1 MPMSASQVNALAGL
15 VNNQGLSIPAEV
27 TETIQKYRDLFLV
40 RNFKDIVEHKTA
52 VTESARALIVDEL
65 LPIYRISVR
74 DENTLSSAVTR
85 VFGFNGHWSQFSD
98 YNPLPPI
105 SHSNKDIEELDVG
118 AAYLTDVYVGWNSV
132 CTFGGNYKKFCT
144 FFQTLSGHCKQ
155 LNEIKGIAHNHNSNA
170 NRVTF
175 KGHDSAVTG
184 GISDVCTSTYWF
196 GYDLENLGKALNLN
210 KIARFGEPIVL
221 LENLVAAAGGLP
233 TFVIDAIVNE
243 GVDRKLV
250 MQLGQGIT
258 PSAAVQN
265 KIYIALTRITGQ
277 NLGYML
283 SMLRVKNTHGFTN
296 AAELLDLSKLF
307 PHAFYG
313 LKFSSTHTIFQRPD
327 RVYGWVSS
335 LNANGLDAITTPVLA
350 KSAIAF
356 RNSLLQI
363 TGVIDLDTASLGK
376 VAREVDRVNDLPVVS
391 SEARPINSPNPIYS
405 YVGSG
410 SGPLALYAMRD
421 FIGLVAGLPETMMSE
436 FQAVVAEQIDLTTKP
451 NFSTVEFRLSDV
463 ATGLTNPVTFTV
475 EEGFN
480 PETGEGV
487 APINRGTAWSS
498 HPDAIYISIWPN
510 PGSPGWGSPVATGPE
525 EPLESTEDE
534 EPPEPVPWVYTFVL
548 TTLSRTFTR
557 EVVSESRPLNELEIR
572 EIKQSLRN
580 EAVSA
585 IAPGAIQSFT
595 RFVDQNLQQFD
606 KADQHFFSFRN
617 YFNTQFSK
625 EVSTRERYEQENQ
638 TVFAMTTESR
648 IGLAAFAEGLHQL
661 GKEYDQLA
669 NPPVRLRAANILERM
684 CSNTLAGQSIIAA
697 MREGRNLEKLS
708 RAGIVT
714 DNVKSSK
721 IK

>member
-27 TETIQKYRDLFLV
+27 TETIQKYRELFLV
-40 RNFKDIVEHKTA
+40 RNFKDIVENKNA
-52 VTESARALIVDEL
+52 VTESARELIVDEL

-85 VFGFNGHWSQFSD
+85 VFGFNGHWSQFSN

-105 SHSNKDIEELDVG
+105 SHSNKDIKELDVG

-277 NLGYML
+277 NLGYLL
-283 SMLRVKNTHGFTN
+283 SMLRVKNTHGFTT
-296 AAELLDLSKLF
+296 AAQLLDLSKLF
-307 PHAFYG
+307 PHSFYG

-356 RNSLLQI
+356 RNSMLQI

-376 VAREVDRVNDLPVVS
+376 VAQEVDRVDNLPVVS
-391 SEARPINSPNPIYS
+391 SESRPINSPNPIYS
-405 YVGSG
+405 YVGPG
-410 SGPLALYAMRD
+410 SGPAALYAMRD

-475 EEGFN
+475 EKGFN
-480 PETGEGV
+480 PETGEGIPPV
-487 APINRGTAWSS
+487 TPITA
-498 HPDAIYISIWPN
+498 DA
-510 PGSPGWGSPVATGPE
+510 
-525 EPLESTEDE
+525 TEDE
-534 EPPEPVPWVYTFVL
+534 EPPEPVSWVYTFVL
-548 TTLSRTFTR
+548 RTLSSRTFTR
-557 EVVSESRPLNELEIR
+557 KVVSESRPLNETEMR

-585 IAPGAIQSFT
+585 IAPGAIRSFEE
-595 RFVDQNLQQFD
+595 FVDQNLQQFD
-606 KADQHFFSFRN
+606 KADQHFISFRN

-648 IGLAAFAEGLHQL
+648 VGLAAFAEGLHQL

-684 CSNTLAGQSIIAA
+684 CSDTLAGQSIIAA

>member
-27 TETIQKYRDLFLV
+27 TETIQKYRELFLV
-40 RNFKDIVEHKTA
+40 RNFKDIVENKTA

-85 VFGFNGHWSQFSD
+85 VFGFNGHWSQFSN

-296 AAELLDLSKLF
+296 AAQLLDLSKLF
-307 PHAFYG
+307 PHSFYG

-356 RNSLLQI
+356 RNSMLQI

-376 VAREVDRVNDLPVVS
+376 VAREVDRVDNLPVVS
-391 SEARPINSPNPIYS
+391 SESRPINSPNPIYS

-410 SGPLALYAMRD
+410 SGPSALYAMRD

-463 ATGLTNPVTFTV
+463 ASGLTNPVTFTV

-480 PETGEGV
+480 PETGE
-487 APINRGTAWSS
+487 
-498 HPDAIYISIWPN
+498 
-510 PGSPGWGSPVATGPE
+510 
-525 EPLESTEDE
+525 ES
-534 EPPEPVPWVYTFVL
+534 PEPVPWVYTFVL
-548 TTLSRTFTR
+548 KTLSRTFTR
-557 EVVSESRPLNELEIR
+557 EVVSESRPLNETEMR

-585 IAPGAIQSFT
+585 IAPGAIRSFKQ
-595 RFVDQNLQQFD
+595 FVDQNLQQFD
-606 KADQHFFSFRN
+606 KADQHFISFRN

-648 IGLAAFAEGLHQL
+648 VGLAAFAEGLHQL

-684 CSNTLAGQSIIAA
+684 CSDTLAGQSIIAA

>member
-27 TETIQKYRDLFLV
+27 TETIQKYRELFLV
-40 RNFKDIVEHKTA
+40 RNFKDIVENKTA
-52 VTESARALIVDEL
+52 VTESARELIVDEL
-65 LPIYRISVR
+65 LPIYRISVK

-85 VFGFNGHWSQFSD
+85 VFGFNGHWSQFSN

-277 NLGYML
+277 NLGYLL
-283 SMLRVKNTHGFTN
+283 SMLRVKNTQGFTN
-296 AAELLDLSKLF
+296 AAQLLDLSKLF
-307 PHAFYG
+307 PHSFYG

-356 RNSLLQI
+356 RNSMLQI

-376 VAREVDRVNDLPVVS
+376 VAQEVDRVNDLPVVS

-421 FIGLVAGLPETMMSE
+421 FIGLVAGLPETMISE

-475 EEGFN
+475 EE
-480 PETGEGV
+480 
-487 APINRGTAWSS
+487 
-498 HPDAIYISIWPN
+498 
-510 PGSPGWGSPVATGPE
+510 
-525 EPLESTEDE
+525 PL
-534 EPPEPVPWVYTFVL
+534 EPVPWVYTFVL

-557 EVVSESRPLNELEIR
+557 EVVSESQPLTEAEIR
-572 EIKQSLRN
+572 VATQSLRN

-585 IAPGAIQSFT
+585 IAPGAIRSFKQ
-595 RFVDQNLQQFD
+595 FVDQNLQQFD
-606 KADQHFFSFRN
+606 KADQHFISFRN

-684 CSNTLAGQSIIAA
+684 CSDTLAGQSIIAA